1 MMFTIEEISTEYICL
16 YVCFPFKR
24 IILLYI
30 IFLRCSKICIV
41 VLARL
46 FCYLII
52 CLWVILSSE
61 RFYRALVGGTLRCI
75 TNMNVI
81 N

>member
-1 MMFTIEEISTEYICL
+1 MMFTTEEISTEYICL
-16 YVCFPFKR
+16 CVCFPFKR
-24 IILLYI
+24 ILFIIDHICEVFTNLY
-30 IFLRCSKICIV
+30 CSISE
-41 VLARL
+41 A

-61 RFYRALVGGTLRCI
+61 QFYRALVGGTLRCI

>member
-1 MMFTIEEISTEYICL
+1 MFTAEEISTEYICL
-16 YVCFPFKR
+16 CVCAFHLKELF
-24 IILLYI
+24 LLCI
-30 IFLRCSKICIV
+30 IFVRCSQICIV
-41 VLARL
+41 LLAGL
-46 FCYLII
+46 FCYLIM